1 MLFSEAKA
9 IEKKKYWQDRELV
22 GNGDNGRELWKQRT
36 MCKVIGAVKEIAWS
50 HDGIPEMKL
59 LWCSV
64 TQADM
69 WDPCPLRISRL
80 EVSKTNVVY

>member
-9 IEKKKYWQDRELV
+9 IEKKKYWQDREPV

-36 MCKVIGAVKEIAWS
+36 MCKVIGTVKEIAWS

-59 LWCSV
+59 FMMVLRHSSRHV
-64 TQADM
+64 GPLSPADL
-69 WDPCPLRISRL
+69 PA
-80 EVSKTNVVY
+80 